1 MTSKAARR
9 RLKKRAMITLPGQ
22 APQPQRG
29 NQGARNELDRAP
41 METVLTARLQRL
53 RLPDTPENRTK
64 ASNPLAETEIGR
76 RIMDQPQEARDA
88 LANAAKHLASVY
100 AAYRASIG
108 APQPTAKCL
117 AILAPTDAMEA
128 ADHHIP
134 IDTRSD
140 EDRAR
145 AAQSAWMR
153 VHGWLGHAPK
163 SAQTAALNAI
173 CYDLPVRDWQG
184 ALIGLDCIAQGL
196 RGEVPKV
203 ERGAA

>member
-1 MTSKAARR
+1 MTSKAQRR
-9 RLKKRAMITLPGQ
+9 RLKKRATITLPGQ

-29 NQGARNELDRAP
+29 NQGVRADLDRDP
-41 METVLTARLQRL
+41 MQTVLAARLKRL
-53 RLPDTPENRTK
+53 RLPDTPENR
-64 ASNPLAETEIGR
+64 AIARDPLAETEIGR
-76 RIMDQPQEARDA
+76 KIMAQPKDTRDA
-88 LANAAKHLASVY
+88 LANAAKHLARVY

-108 APQPTAKCL
+108 APPPTAKCL
-117 AILAPTDAMEA
+117 AILAPTEAMEA

-145 AAQSAWMR
+145 AAVSAWMR
-153 VHGWLGHAPK
+153 IHGWLGHGPK
-163 SAQTAALNAI
+163 AAQTAALNAI
-173 CYDLPVRDWQG
+173 CFDLPVRDWQA

-203 ERGAA
+203 AKGVA